1 MFDEQIDKNYIIHLE
16 GSSEGAQRKYF
27 KENYWYKEDKAGH
40 EGQVEF
46 LVSNFLTFTSLD
58 KEEYILYENGSI
70 NKKAGCRS
78 KNFLND
84 GESFVTLY
92 RLYYSEFGKNLASVS
107 AHMPTMDERIEHT
120 IQFIKDLA
128 GIDITD
134 YLRKTFT
141 LDMITLNEDRH
152 FNNLGL
158 LEKDSHFRQVP
169 IFDNGNSLLTTNVSV
184 NWHFPVEDNVKRV
197 IARPFSGSH
206 EKMFTYFGKGFD
218 VDWDNFI
225 SWLHTQED
233 SKEKEVFLYQANFY
247 KKKWKEL

>member
-1 MFDEQIDKNYIIHLE
+1 MN
-16 GSSEGAQRKYF
+16 
-27 KENYWYKEDKAGH
+27 
-40 EGQVEF
+40 
-46 LVSNFLTFTSLD
+46 
-58 KEEYILYENGSI
+58 
-70 NKKAGCRS
+70 
-78 KNFLND
+78 
-84 GESFVTLY
+84 
-92 RLYYSEFGKNLASVS
+92 
-107 AHMPTMDERIEHT
+107 ERIEHT